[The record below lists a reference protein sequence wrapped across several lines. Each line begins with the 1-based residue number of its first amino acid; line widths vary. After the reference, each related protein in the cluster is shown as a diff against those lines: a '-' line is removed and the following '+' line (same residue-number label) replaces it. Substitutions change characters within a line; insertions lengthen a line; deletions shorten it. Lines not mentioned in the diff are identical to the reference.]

1 MANKYKMSKLSGPFG
16 YMENGDGK
24 VIYMFDKELDYDAI
38 QEVVAKVYGE
48 DVSEYDPSSLDSSM
62 AGVLQDEL
70 SMQQIAQKIEGD
82 LDASAKF
89 ELFVKMDILDNN
101 IPLIYVDTT
110 TKKIT
115 QITDTKALQ
124 KIIVKNE
131 EAITIFIR
139 EYDVCEDY

>member
-1 MANKYKMSKLSGPFG
+1 M
-16 YMENGDGK
+16 
-24 VIYMFDKELDYDAI
+24 
-38 QEVVAKVYGE
+38 
-48 DVSEYDPSSLDSSM
+48 SEYDPSSLDSSM